1 MMWKLFRVSL
11 LKYCTHEM
19 RAFSKALIQGSGRS
33 CTDWGPAHSD
43 AHSGFGRQHEWL
55 ESFYLSLLLVLF
67 GILDSR
73 CRSVSFYPAPLNSSC
88 TFVNCICVNVPPL
101 FKLGGYCVEGFLIDA
116 SLGHYCV
123 KLFFITHRT
132 EKKTRYCFWKRCSQK
147 KLNIVAHWIT
157 LKLVSDKI

>member
-1 MMWKLFRVSL
+1 MWKLFRVSL

-43 AHSGFGRQHEWL
+43 VHSGFGRQHEWL
-55 ESFYLSLLLVLF
+55 ESFCLSLLLILF

-73 CRSVSFYPAPLNSSC
+73 CRSVSFDPAPKFIMHFCELYLCKCS
-88 TFVNCICVNVPPL
+88 PL
-101 FKLGGYCVEGFLIDA
+101 FKLWGYCVEGFLIDA

-123 KLFFITHRT
+123 KLFFITHGT
-132 EKKTRYCFWKRCSQK
+132 EKQPRYCFWKRCSQK
-147 KLNIVAHWIT
+147 KLIIVAHWIT
-157 LKLVSDKI
+157 LKLVSGKI